1 MTQNIFQRPIIIL
14 SAPRSGSTLLFETLS
29 HLENIW
35 TIGDESHAVIEHI
48 PELSTVFRGFVS
60 NALHAEDATAPT
72 VKLLK
77 SKFLGLLRDR
87 NGIEYDTQSNLPV
100 RFLEK
105 TPKNSLRVGFLKKV
119 FPDAIF
125 IYLVRD
131 PKANIS
137 SIIDAWHSKHF
148 LTYPNLPGFN
158 GKWSL
163 LLTPEWQNLK
173 NKSITEIATE
183 QWKVSNQSIIEELS
197 ELPKDRW
204 KMINYEQFIAQPHK
218 VLADISNFIDLDIDP
233 IFLDKFKNG
242 LPLSK
247 YTLSQ
252 PNNKK
257 WHDKAATIAPYMT
270 GLNNLVKNINEH
282 LSSDHYLNTDIDN
295 KLIEKSKLVKK
306 QIPNKQKPMQQV
318 NGAQVSRNSPCPCG
332 SGKRFKACHGS
343 LN

>member
-60 NALHAEDATAPT
+60 NALHAEDATVPT

-77 SKFLGLLRDR
+77 SKFLDLLRDR
-87 NGIEYDTQSNLPV
+87 NGIEYDKESKQPV

-105 TPKNSLRVGFLKKV
+105 TPKNSLRVGFLKKA

-163 LLTPEWQNLK
+163 LLTPKWQDLK
-173 NKSITEIATE
+173 NKSITEIATQ

-197 ELPKDRW
+197 DLPKDRW

-218 VLADISNFIDLDIDP
+218 VLADIANFIDLDIDP
-233 IFLDKFKNG
+233 IFIDKFKNG
-242 LPLSK
+242 LALSK

-252 PNNKK
+252 PNKKK
-257 WHDKAATIAPYMT
+257 WHDKAATLAPYMA
-270 GLNNLVKNINEH
+270 GLNTLVKSINEH
-282 LSSDHYLNTDIDN
+282 LSSQQYLSTNIDN
-295 KLIEKSKLVKK
+295 QLIEQAKK
-306 QIPNKQKPMQQV
+306 TKFAPEIHHKQKQEI
-318 NGAQVSRNSPCPCG
+318 NTRQVSRNSPCPCG
-332 SGKRFKACHGS
+332 SGKRFKTCHGS